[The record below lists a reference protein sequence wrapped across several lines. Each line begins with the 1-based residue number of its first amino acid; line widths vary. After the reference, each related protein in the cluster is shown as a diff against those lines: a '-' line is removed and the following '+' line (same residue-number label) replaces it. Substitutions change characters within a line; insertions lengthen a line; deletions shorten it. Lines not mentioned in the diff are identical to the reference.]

1 MVVGRLK
8 RFLARHKRGEEVA
21 AEALGLDLLWTVFR
35 WAGLFGAGVAAA
47 AVASSLS
54 TSPVHLSPGRSLGD
68 YVYSVA
74 PHYGID
80 PAAALAVSTQEG
92 GGGGIGDSG
101 TSFGPWQLHY
111 GGALPSG
118 VYHGPYSPVTQAWAW
133 SSSGVNYALRQM
145 GGVCRGLRSY
155 AAVSCIVARF
165 ERSARVAAETAG
177 AWRAYGFFH
186 PTRRLTRAE
195 RLRRRRGYH
204 SWVDWSL
211 AVGPWKGYRRW
222 NPHVRPHVRR
232 HVPKSWWHRRALYAR
247 QHHL

>member
-1 MVVGRLK
+1 MISRLK
-8 RFLARHKRGEEVA
+8 RFIVRHKHGEEVA
-21 AEALGLDLLWTVFR
+21 AEAVGLDLLWTVLR
-35 WAGLFGAGVAAA
+35 TAGVFGAGVAAA

-54 TSPVHLSPGRSLGD
+54 TSPVHLAPGRSLAS
-68 YVYSVA
+68 YVYTAA
-74 PHYGID
+74 PRYGID

-92 GGGGIGDSG
+92 GGGGIGDFG

-133 SSSGVNYALRQM
+133 STTGVSYALEHM

-165 ERSARVAAETAG
+165 ERSARVPAETAG

-186 PTRRLTRAE
+186 STKKHVTAAQK
-195 RLRRRRGYH
+195 LRRRHGYH
-204 SWVDWSL
+204 AWVDWTL
-211 AVGPWKGYRRW
+211 AVGPWKHHRPYA
-222 NPHVRPHVRR
+222 PKVRPHVPRR
-232 HVPKSWWHRRALYAR
+232 ISLSWWHRRAMYLR
-247 QHHL
+247 RHR